1 MKTCL
6 LLSGQIRDAEK
17 WFPSI
22 KKNLIDVYDADVF
35 ISTWS
40 NDPIRDNETSVLR
53 LIELY
58 NPVNIE
64 IENFNEVSNEKLKM
78 LMDKS
83 FRTPPETKPLN
94 VFSMYYKIMKANEL
108 KNKFELEN
116 NISYDVVI
124 RCRMDLNFIE
134 QCPIFETFNDV
145 IYIPAGWDYYRG
157 CNDLF
162 AIGNKKTMD
171 YYSSVFNNLEK
182 IIDERHLVH
191 PESILKF
198 HLMKADFEI
207 RRPEIQILLGPY
219 EIWKYAR
226 VH

>member
-22 KKNLIDVYDADVF
+22 KKNLLDVYNPDVF

-40 NDPIRDNETSVLR
+40 NDPIVENETSILR

-58 NPVNIE
+58 NPADIE
-64 IENFNEVSNEKLKM
+64 IENFEEVSDEKLRS

-108 KNKFELEN
+108 KNKFEIEN

-134 QCPIFETFNDV
+134 QCPVLETTDD
-145 IYIPAGWDYYRG
+145 ILYIPAGWDFYGG

-182 IIDERHLVH
+182 IIHERHWVH

-198 HLMKADFEI
+198 HLMKADFKI
-207 RRPEIQILLGPY
+207 KRPEIRIMFGPN
-219 EIWKYAR
+219 EIWNVAK

>member
-1 MKTCL
+1 
-6 LLSGQIRDAEK
+6 
-17 WFPSI
+17 
-22 KKNLIDVYDADVF
+22 
-35 ISTWS
+35 
-40 NDPIRDNETSVLR
+40 
-53 LIELY
+53 
-58 NPVNIE
+58 
-64 IENFNEVSNEKLKM
+64 
-78 LMDKS
+78 
-83 FRTPPETKPLN
+83 
-94 VFSMYYKIMKANEL
+94 MKANEL
-108 KNKFELEN
+108 KNKFEIDN
-116 NISYDVVI
+116 NLSYDTVI

-134 QCPIFETFNDV
+134 QCPILETTDD
-145 IYIPAGWDYYRG
+145 ILYIPSGWDHHRG

-182 IIDERHLVH
+182 IIDERHWVH

-219 EIWKYAR
+219 EIWKHAV